1 MEEAAGA
8 VHPPTK
14 PLRRPIMSTSDAL
27 HVFTAEV
34 RRSDAELD
42 LGRAALLIAAGEYSD
57 LSIETAHA
65 LLEEI
70 AAGVASGIS
79 PSMSPRERAHA
90 ISRRLFHD
98 LDFRGNEE
106 EYYDPRNSYLNDVLI
121 RRRGIPITL
130 SAVYLEIARR
140 VGLEAHGVS
149 YPVHFLVKYHDE
161 GQEWIVDPFHNGG
174 EVSGEYIRAGLEAKG
189 WPPRQIDYMLSGVT
203 RRQMLSRMLLNLKH
217 IYVHADDLTRA
228 LRIQEFL
235 LAINPWSFSD
245 IRDRGLLREQTGDV
259 AGALADLET
268 YLEHAGPAED
278 LLAVREVVDRLR
290 GGG

>member
-1 MEEAAGA
+1 MGDTSASDADDNGRVA
-8 VHPPTK
+8 
-14 PLRRPIMSTSDAL
+14 MSMSDAL
-27 HVFTAEV
+27 QVFAAEV
-34 RRSDAELD
+34 RRSDPELD
-42 LGRAALLIAAGEYSD
+42 LGRAALLIAAGEYSH

-79 PSMSPRERAHA
+79 PGMSARERAHA

-121 RRRGIPITL
+121 RRRGIPISL
-130 SAVYLEIARR
+130 SAVFLEVARR
-140 VGLEAHGVS
+140 VGLEAQGVS

-161 GQEWIVDPFHNGG
+161 GQEWIVDPFHKGG
-174 EVSGEYIRAGLEAKG
+174 EVPGGHIRAGLEAKG
-189 WPPRQIDYMLSGVT
+189 WPPHQIDYMLSGVT
-203 RRQMLSRMLLNLKH
+203 RRQMLSRMLLNLKQ
-217 IYVHADDLTRA
+217 IYLRAEDHPRA
-228 LRIQEFL
+228 LRIQEYL
-235 LAINPWSFSD
+235 LAVNPWSFED
-245 IRDRGLLREQTGDV
+245 IRDRGVLRAHTGDV

-278 LLAVREVVDRLR
+278 LLAVREMVDRLR
-290 GGG
+290 SGA